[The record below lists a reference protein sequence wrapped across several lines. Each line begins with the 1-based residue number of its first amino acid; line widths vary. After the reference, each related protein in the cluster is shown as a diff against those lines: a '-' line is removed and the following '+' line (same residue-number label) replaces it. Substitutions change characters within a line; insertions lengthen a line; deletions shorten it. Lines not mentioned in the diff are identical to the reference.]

1 MAKRITLTDFLSQHG
16 KTLSLEHLN
25 QEMSLDRSLTTAQL
39 NRPGLELV
47 GYWDFFVPERI
58 QIFGNKEIAF
68 LETLPDDDL
77 YDMITRLFQ
86 MNVPCVIFA
95 NNLDPEPMIF
105 ELAKEYG
112 IPMLRS
118 ELSATDFM
126 GKTNELLSSEFAP
139 TINLHGSMVDVY
151 GIGLLFTG
159 RSGIGKS
166 EVALDL
172 VERGHRL
179 VADDVVRIRREGTRV
194 LIGCGHELLEHHLEV
209 RGVGIVDVRRLFG
222 IRSIRA
228 QKRLEVMVELVEW
241 QEDVDYE
248 RLGIEEEYTT
258 ILNVDIPLVRL
269 PIFPGKNI
277 TVISEVIALN
287 QLLKIY
293 GENPAKEFQS
303 HLMEKLKEQSELREY
318 LSRDFE

>member
-1 MAKRITLTDFLSQHG
+1 MANRITLADFFSQHG

-25 QEMSLDRSLTTAQL
+25 QQVSLERSLTTAQL

-58 QIFGNKEIAF
+58 QVFGNKEIAF
-68 LETLPDDDL
+68 LDSLPDDDL
-77 YDMITRLFQ
+77 YDMMTRLFE
-86 MNVPCVIFA
+86 MDVPSIIFA
-95 NNLDPEPMIF
+95 NNLDPKQMI
-105 ELAKEYG
+105 LGRADEYG
-112 IPMLRS
+112 IPVFRS

-126 GKTNELLSSEFAP
+126 GKMNELLSSEFAP
-139 TINLHGSMVDVY
+139 TTNIHGSMVDVY

-179 VADDVVRIRREGTRV
+179 VADDVVKIRREGTHV

-222 IRSIRA
+222 IRSIRV

-241 QEDVDYE
+241 QEGVDYE

-258 ILNVDIPLVRL
+258 ILDVDIPLVRL

-287 QLLKIY
+287 QLVKIY
-293 GENPAKEFQS
+293 GENPAREFQS
-303 HLMEKLKEQSELREY
+303 HLMEKIKEQSELREY